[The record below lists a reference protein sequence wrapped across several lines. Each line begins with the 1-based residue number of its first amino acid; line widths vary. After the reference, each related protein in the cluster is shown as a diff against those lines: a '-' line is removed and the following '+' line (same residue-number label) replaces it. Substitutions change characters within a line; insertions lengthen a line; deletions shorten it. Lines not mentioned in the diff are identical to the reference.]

1 MASDNRTQDVKN
13 MSFVC
18 YGQIER
24 NRIFMKL
31 SMSLIGT
38 YLEKYQPECHIS
50 EDTMSIGGVRFL
62 SASLGKFSKDYVYI
76 GDAREYYQD
85 TKYRDALLLTNG
97 QNQILCRGADY
108 EELLNDVLSAFE
120 YYNQMEQRLIL
131 SAAQG
136 SSLDELIQ
144 IMEPVYA
151 GGILFF
157 DMEGNLLA
165 ARHEEVLR
173 GDALYEEL
181 EKNGRMEL
189 YTLGRVF
196 LNEEGKVS
204 HDLSDYARRLFMPG
218 EILGTVA
225 MYLTI
230 QQERVGFL
238 MMFPISELE
247 AMAAL
252 HLEELFARY
261 SVMAKEFTDTS
272 SLLMPKRTI
281 LESIL
286 KGIMPEP
293 EVLQQL
299 ELAVEMKA
307 DGRIL
312 VLENLGIQNYT
323 MYHMLER
330 DLALAGKNIACEYQ
344 NFFVVLTS
352 TETLSKLTECI
363 REKMVYGKYAAGI
376 SMAIQHVGQIGTAY
390 RQALFAIS
398 QGNGEGIF
406 RCEAFALEYLIQN
419 LKNQDMA
426 MELLHPLI
434 GTLEHYDQENNTELL
449 LTLRT
454 WLLNGC
460 SQQKAA
466 EELHVHLNT
475 LKYRLKRM
483 EELGHLDVNMERD
496 MFYLRLSVEMLEKP
510 AVATSS

>member
-1 MASDNRTQDVKN
+1 MASDDRNCYVKR
-13 MSFVC
+13 MTFVC
-18 YGQIER
+18 NRQIER
-24 NRIFMKL
+24 DRTFMKL

-50 EDTMSIGGVRFL
+50 EDTMSISGVRFL

-85 TKYRDALLLTNG
+85 IRYRDALLLTNG

-120 YYNQMEQRLIL
+120 YYNQMEQQLIL

-151 GGILFF
+151 GAILFF
-157 DMEGNLLA
+157 DMEGNLLTA
-165 ARHEEVLR
+165 CHEEVLR
-173 GDALYEEL
+173 GDPLYEEL

-196 LNEEGKVS
+196 LNEEGTVS
-204 HDLSDYARRLFMPG
+204 HDLSDYARRLFATG
-218 EILGTVA
+218 ETLGTVA

-238 MMFPISELE
+238 MMFPVSELE

-272 SLLMPKRTI
+272 SLLMPKRII

-286 KGIMPEP
+286 KGTMPEP

-299 ELAVEMKA
+299 EQAVDMKA

-312 VLENLGIQNYT
+312 VFENLGIQNYT
-323 MYHMLER
+323 MYRMLER
-330 DLALAGKNIACEYQ
+330 DMERVGKQICCEYQ
-344 NFFVVLTS
+344 NYFVVLTA
-352 TETLSKLTECI
+352 TELLPELTECI
-363 REKMVYGKYAAGI
+363 REKMTYGKYALGI
-376 SMAIQHVGQIGTAY
+376 SMEIQHIGQIGTAY

-398 QGNGEGIF
+398 QGNGQGIF

-434 GTLEHYDQENNTELL
+434 GTLEHYDQENHTELL
-449 LTLRT
+449 PTLRT
-454 WLLNGC
+454 WLLKGC

-475 LKYRLKRM
+475 LL
-483 EELGHLDVNMERD
+483 
-496 MFYLRLSVEMLEKP
+496 
-510 AVATSS
+510 

>member
-1 MASDNRTQDVKN
+1 
-13 MSFVC
+13 
-18 YGQIER
+18 
-24 NRIFMKL
+24 MKL

-50 EDTMSIGGVRFL
+50 EDTMSISGVRFL

-85 TKYRDALLLTNG
+85 IRYRDALLLTNG

-136 SSLDELIQ
+136 SSLNELIQ

-157 DMEGNLLA
+157 DMEGNLLV

-173 GDALYEEL
+173 GDPLYEEL
-181 EKNGRMEL
+181 ENNGRMEL

-196 LNEEGKVS
+196 MDKAGKVS
-204 HDLSDYARRLFMPG
+204 HDLSDYARRLFVTG
-218 EILGTVA
+218 EMLGTVA

-230 QQERVGFL
+230 HQERVGFL
-238 MMFPISELE
+238 MMFPVSELE

-252 HLEELFARY
+252 HLEELFARC

-272 SLLMPKRTI
+272 SRLMPKRTI

-286 KGIMPEP
+286 KGTMPEP

-307 DGRIL
+307 DGRVL

-344 NFFVVLTS
+344 NYFVVLTS
-352 TETLSKLTECI
+352 TEVLSKLTEMHSGKNGI
-363 REKMVYGKYAAGI
+363 WKIYGRDLYGDSACRADRYGI
-376 SMAIQHVGQIGTAY
+376 SSGTFCNFTGKRTGDLPMRNICTGIPDPESEKPGYGHGTATSPD
-390 RQALFAIS
+390 RDAGALRS
-398 QGNGEGIF
+398 GKSHRTVTNLTYL
-406 RCEAFALEYLIQN
+406 ALEWMQSAKGCREITCTSEYFKISV
-419 LKNQDMA
+419 KA
-426 MELLHPLI
+426 H
-434 GTLEHYDQENNTELL
+434 G
-449 LTLRT
+449 RT
-454 WLLNGC
+454 W
-460 SQQKAA
+460 
-466 EELHVHLNT
+466 
-475 LKYRLKRM
+475 
-483 EELGHLDVNMERD
+483 
-496 MFYLRLSVEMLEKP
+496 
-510 AVATSS
+510 TSGYE

>member
-1 MASDNRTQDVKN
+1 
-13 MSFVC
+13 
-18 YGQIER
+18 
-24 NRIFMKL
+24 MKL

-50 EDTMSIGGVRFL
+50 EDTMSISGVRFL

-85 TKYRDALLLTNG
+85 IRYRDALLLTNG
-97 QNQILCRGADY
+97 QNQVLCRGADY

-120 YYNQMEQRLIL
+120 YYNQMEQQLIL

-136 SSLDELIQ
+136 RSLNELIQ
-144 IMEPVYA
+144 IMESVYA

-165 ARHEEVLR
+165 ACHKEVLR
-173 GDALYEEL
+173 GEPLYEEL
-181 EKNGRMEL
+181 EKKGRMEL

-281 LESIL
+281 LESI
-286 KGIMPEP
+286 
-293 EVLQQL
+293 
-299 ELAVEMKA
+299 
-307 DGRIL
+307 
-312 VLENLGIQNYT
+312 
-323 MYHMLER
+323 
-330 DLALAGKNIACEYQ
+330 
-344 NFFVVLTS
+344 
-352 TETLSKLTECI
+352 
-363 REKMVYGKYAAGI
+363 
-376 SMAIQHVGQIGTAY
+376 
-390 RQALFAIS
+390 
-398 QGNGEGIF
+398 
-406 RCEAFALEYLIQN
+406 
-419 LKNQDMA
+419 
-426 MELLHPLI
+426 
-434 GTLEHYDQENNTELL
+434 
-449 LTLRT
+449 
-454 WLLNGC
+454 
-460 SQQKAA
+460 
-466 EELHVHLNT
+466 
-475 LKYRLKRM
+475 
-483 EELGHLDVNMERD
+483 
-496 MFYLRLSVEMLEKP
+496 
-510 AVATSS
+510 

>member
-1 MASDNRTQDVKN
+1 
-13 MSFVC
+13 
-18 YGQIER
+18 
-24 NRIFMKL
+24 MKL
-31 SMSLIGT
+31 SMSLIGA

-50 EDTMSIGGVRFL
+50 EDTMSISGVRFL

-85 TKYRDALLLTNG
+85 IRYRDALLLTNG
-97 QNQILCRGADY
+97 QNQILCRGAEY

-120 YYNQMEQRLIL
+120 YYNQMEQQLIL

-136 SSLDELIQ
+136 GSLDELIQ
-144 IMEPVYA
+144 IMDPVYA
-151 GGILFF
+151 GAILFF
-157 DMEGNLLA
+157 DMEGNLLTA
-165 ARHEEVLR
+165 CHEKVLR
-173 GDALYEEL
+173 GDPLYEEL
-181 EKNGRMEL
+181 EKKGRMEL

-196 LNEEGKVS
+196 LDENGNIS
-204 HDLSDYARRLFMPG
+204 HDLSDYARRLFMVG
-218 EILGTVA
+218 ETLGTVA

-238 MMFPISELE
+238 MMFPVSELE

-272 SLLMPKRTI
+272 SVLMPKRTI
-281 LESIL
+281 LEYIL
-286 KGIMPEP
+286 KGTIPEI
-293 EVLQQL
+293 EVQQQL
-299 ELAVEMKA
+299 EQAVDMKA

-323 MYHMLER
+323 MYRMLER
-330 DLALAGKNIACEYQ
+330 DLEQAGKQVSCEYQ
-344 NFFVVLTS
+344 NHFAVLTS
-352 TETLSKLTECI
+352 TEALPKLMECI
-363 REKMVYGKYAAGI
+363 QEKMVYGKYALGI
-376 SMAIQHVGQIGTAY
+376 SMAIQHAGQISTAY

-398 QGNGEGIF
+398 QGNGQGMF

-434 GTLEHYDQENNTELL
+434 GTLEHYDQENHTELL

-454 WLLNGC
+454 WLLNGY
-460 SQQKAA
+460 SQQKSA

-475 LKYRLKRM
+475 LKYRLKRI
-483 EELGHLDVNMERD
+483 EELGHLNVNCERD
-496 MFYLRLSVEMLEKP
+496 MFYLRLSMEMLEKP
-510 AVATSS
+510 AVATTS